1 MESFNFLENLNDSLN
16 VYIFAKDPQGR
27 YVYANDAVALAA
39 GLDSKEQIV
48 GKTDYDLIWRQQAD
62 FYRYGDAQ
70 ALSGRPLINSPE
82 VQIQTTGIKSIT
94 TSKNRL
100 IQPSTKKELLVG
112 SYIEHTGRV
121 LARSGGTVDPV
132 TKRVYLGDQFGN
144 EILSFKEARVYFYVL
159 LGFSA
164 TQISEEILISK
175 PTVQFHIGN
184 LKKKLQ
190 CTSKGDLIAIG
201 VLSGLTHTIFEEFN
215 ALAGHP
221 KAHSVSLPTCKL

>member
-1 MESFNFLENLNDSLN
+1 M
-16 VYIFAKDPQGR
+16 
-27 YVYANDAVALAA
+27 
-39 GLDSKEQIV
+39 
-48 GKTDYDLIWRQQAD
+48 
-62 FYRYGDAQ
+62 
-70 ALSGRPLINSPE
+70 
-82 VQIQTTGIKSIT
+82 
-94 TSKNRL
+94 
-100 IQPSTKKELLVG
+100 
-112 SYIEHTGRV
+112 
-121 LARSGGTVDPV
+121 ARSGGTVDPV

-221 KAHSVSLPTCKL
+221 KAHSVSLPTS